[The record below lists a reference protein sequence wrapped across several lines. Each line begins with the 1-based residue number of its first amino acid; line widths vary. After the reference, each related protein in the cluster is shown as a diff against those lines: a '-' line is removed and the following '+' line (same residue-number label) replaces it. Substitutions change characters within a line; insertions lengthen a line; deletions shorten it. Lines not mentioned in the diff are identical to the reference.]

1 MYENFFEM
9 KRTPFVRDVPA
20 DRLYRSPQIEDA
32 IGRLKYAADKQK
44 FATVMAEPGCGKT
57 TLIRMFV
64 EGLPRDK
71 YMPLYLSDSKLTPR
85 WLYSGLLNQLGLEAR
100 FYRGDAKNDLHKEL
114 EGQSLFLCA

>member
-9 KRTPFVRDVPA
+9 KTTPFVRDVPA
-20 DRLYRSPQIEDA
+20 GRQYRSPQIEDA

-71 YMPLYLSDSKLTPR
+71 
-85 WLYSGLLNQLGLEAR
+85 
-100 FYRGDAKNDLHKEL
+100 
-114 EGQSLFLCA
+114 